1 MKLKDL
7 TQEELDIL
15 VEKAK
20 LYDKIAVLTK
30 DSFGMINNT
39 SETQKAHQEPKN
51 DHSADIEEVIS
62 YLNKKVGADFNPKS
76 KDTVQM
82 LNARFKEKY
91 TVADCKKVIDNMYE
105 AWYSNIKM
113 REFLRPST
121 LFRPT
126 NFENY
131 LNRSKVCSD
140 NATSSWFD
148 DYWDKIVKNGNNK

>member
-51 DHSADIEEVIS
+51 DHSADIEEVVA
-62 YLNKKVGADFNPKS
+62 YLNKKVGTNFSAKNKE
-76 KDTVQM
+76 TVQL

-91 TVADCKKVIDNMYE
+91 SVADCFKVIDNMYD
-105 AWYSNIKM
+105 AWFTNEKM

-131 LNRSKVCSD
+131 INREKICSA

-148 DYWDKIVKNGNNK
+148 DYWDKIVKNDNNK